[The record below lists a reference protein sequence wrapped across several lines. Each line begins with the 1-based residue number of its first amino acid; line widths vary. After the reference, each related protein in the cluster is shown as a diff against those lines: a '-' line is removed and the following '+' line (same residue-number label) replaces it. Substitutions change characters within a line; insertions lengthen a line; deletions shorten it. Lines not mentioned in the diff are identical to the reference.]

1 MRRWIFILALCLAG
15 ACGDDGS
22 SPPDDASR
30 PPDANASDASAPD
43 ASAPDA
49 GAAVSCLDQPT
60 DLPRPPTGP
69 LPCELLPPK
78 E

>member
-22 SPPDDASR
+22 SSPDDASR
-30 PPDANASDASAPD
+30 PPDASEPD
-43 ASAPDA
+43 AGAPDA
-49 GAAVSCLDQPT
+49 GAATSCLDQPT
-60 DLPRPPTGP
+60 DLPRPPTGQ

>member
-1 MRRWIFILALCLAG
+1 MRRWILILALCFAG
-15 ACGDDGS
+15 ACGDDGGS
-22 SPPDDASR
+22 SPPDDAAR
-30 PPDANASDASAPD
+30 PPDASTPD
-43 ASAPDA
+43 AGAPDA

-69 LPCELLPPK
+69 LPCDLLPPR

>member
-1 MRRWIFILALCLAG
+1 MRRWIFMLALCLAG

-30 PPDANASDASAPD
+30 PPDASASD